1 MARGKLTP
9 AELLALHNNPYVI
22 DANETR
28 IIYSNEFKFH
38 FMQEYNKGYRSA
50 GRYLPFRHLLPAVP
64 QKFLL
69 LLQ

>member
-38 FMQEYNKGYRSA
+38 F
-50 GRYLPFRHLLPAVP
+50 L
-64 QKFLL
+64 FLAIIKRL
-69 LLQ
+69 GQN